1 MMIYKMDTQTD
12 LLGVAGIFW
21 SSLNLSMEFL
31 FCFCFCHSGM
41 LKFLG
46 GDQSKSFI
54 IRGNLFYFSR
64 SEIKFQT
71 VQWNCLYQYHSRVY
85 WVWKVQS
92 LEVAALGNLPSVYHE
107 DKRLEVVSFLRHCSN
122 PFLWNWPRFSLS
134 NFKIFM
140 RGH

>member
-21 SSLNLSMEFL
+21 SSPESIHGVFILFL
-31 FCFCFCHSGM
+31 FLPFWDAQIFGWGSI
-41 LKFLG
+41 KE
-46 GDQSKSFI
+46 FI
-54 IRGNLFYFSR
+54 IRENLFYFSR

-71 VQWNCLYQYHSRVY
+71 VQRNYLYQYHSRVY

-92 LEVAALGNLPSVYHE
+92 LEVGALGNLPSVYHE

-134 NFKIFM
+134 NFRVFM
-140 RGH
+140 HGH